1 MCIVENVIAL
11 RNKWLS
17 KAREY
22 HCILL
27 VWIEYHIWRKYFGPW
42 YLTLDLHFSCLHYF
56 YIQLMK
62 KHNTLKRKPVCPL
75 NLYMIPWRQTTSF
88 TWKPHAYIHSVLLR
102 WEWEI
107 LLPICYPSEFMVHWD
122 NIAIFTYVCLNP
134 KLYVTYMCIIIIN
147 AIKNFC
153 CMVINSS
160 SNKIES

>member
-1 MCIVENVIAL
+1 MI
-11 RNKWLS
+11 KQSSW
-17 KAREY
+17 
-22 HCILL
+22 ILL
-27 VWIEYHIWRKYFGPW
+27 HFACMNISIFRSEYLI
-42 YLTLDLHFSCLHYF
+42 LDLHFSCLHYF
-56 YIQLMK
+56 NIQLMK

-107 LLPICYPSEFMVHWD
+107 LLPICYPSEFMVYWD
-122 NIAIFTYVCLNP
+122 NIAIFTYMCLSP
-134 KLYVTYMCIIIIN
+134 KVYVTYMCIIIIIN

-153 CMVINSS
+153 CLVINSS